1 MSDQGTATSTRDT
14 AQRAAA
20 DTANTAAEQAKAVS
34 GTAADQAK
42 KVADEA
48 SSQMA
53 TLSSQAKDHAS
64 SVLSSSSDE
73 LHQQLG
79 DRLGRASSMARERSA
94 QLQALAEGRVD
105 DAGPLKDWASEASQR
120 LRRLADRADELGPRG
135 VVEEVSDFA
144 RRRPAAFLV
153 GAGLAGIV
161 VGRLARAGKEVS
173 GSNGSGTSSM
183 TGSQA
188 ASLSYGNG
196 LAGDGAGDSAREPVI
211 IDDPIG
217 ATGASPQTTTP
228 GAGTL
233 PGGPSQTTTP
243 GSETLPGGSS

>member
-1 MSDQGTATSTRDT
+1 
-14 AQRAAA
+14 
-20 DTANTAAEQAKAVS
+20 
-34 GTAADQAK
+34 
-42 KVADEA
+42 
-48 SSQMA
+48 
-53 TLSSQAKDHAS
+53 
-64 SVLSSSSDE
+64 
-73 LHQQLG
+73 
-79 DRLGRASSMARERSA
+79 MARERSE
-94 QLQALAEGRVD
+94 QLQALAEGRVE
-105 DAGPLKDWASEASQR
+105 DAGPLRDWASEASQR

-183 TGSQA
+183 AGSQA
-188 ASLSYGNG
+188 APTSYGNG
-196 LAGDGAGDSAREPVI
+196 LGGDGDSMREPAI
-211 IDDPIG
+211 IADPIG
-217 ATGASPQTTTP
+217 ATGASPQATTP

-243 GSETLPGGSS
+243 GSETLPGGPS